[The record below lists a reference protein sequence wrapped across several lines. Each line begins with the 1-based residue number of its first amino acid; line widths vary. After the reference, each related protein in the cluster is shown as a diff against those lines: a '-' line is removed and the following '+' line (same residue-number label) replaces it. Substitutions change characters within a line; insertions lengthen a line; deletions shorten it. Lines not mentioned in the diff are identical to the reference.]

1 MIKGIGID
9 IESIDR
15 IGTLVARYDA
25 DTLQMI
31 FTAGELQRCQGADET
46 AQHFTIC
53 FVAKEAMGKALGT
66 GLATIDW
73 HEIEVNVQDNQ
84 INITL
89 HGKALQQAM
98 SIGVSDWSA
107 RWSSCNNQVTVLV
120 VIQA

>member
-25 DTLQMI
+25 DTLRMI
-31 FTAGELQRCQGADET
+31 FTAGELQRCQQVSET

-73 HEIEVNVQDNQ
+73 HEIDVNVQDNQ
-84 INITL
+84 VNITL
-89 HGKALQQAM
+89 YGKALQQAM
-98 SIGVSDWSA
+98 SIGASDW
-107 RWSSCNNQVTVLV
+107 QVSWCSYADQVM
-120 VIQA
+120 

>member
-15 IGTLVARYDA
+15 IGKLVACYDA

-31 FTAGELQRCQGADET
+31 FTEGELQRCQQASQT
-46 AQHFTIC
+46 AQCFTTC

-73 HEIEVNVQDNQ
+73 HEIDVNVQDNQ

-89 HGKALQQAM
+89 HGKALQQATSM
-98 SIGVSDWSA
+98 GASDWLIS
-107 RWSSCNNQVTVLV
+107 WSTYDNQVMALV
-120 VIQA
+120 VIQ

>member
-15 IGTLVARYDA
+15 IGILIARYNA
-25 DTLQMI
+25 ETLQMI
-31 FTAGELQRCQGADET
+31 FTAGEIQHCQQASEPARC
-46 AQHFTIC
+46 FTIC

-73 HEIEVNVQDNQ
+73 HEIEANIQGNQ
-84 INITL
+84 VNITL

-98 SIGVSDWSA
+98 SMEASDWLASWSA
-107 RWSSCNNQVTVLV
+107 CNDQVIVLV
-120 VIQA
+120 VIQ

>member
-31 FTAGELQRCQGADET
+31 FTAGELQRCQHASKT
-46 AQHFTIC
+46 AQCFTIS

-73 HEIEVNVQDNQ
+73 HEIDVNVQGNQ
-84 INITL
+84 VNITL
-89 HGKALQQAM
+89 YGKALQQAR
-98 SIGVSDWSA
+98 SIGASDWLAS
-107 RWSSCNNQVTVLV
+107 WSSWNDQVMVLV
-120 VIQA
+120 IIQ

>member
-31 FTAGELQRCQGADET
+31 FTAGELQRCQQASET
-46 AQHFTIC
+46 AQYFTTC

-73 HEIEVNVQDNQ
+73 YEIEVHIQGNQ
-84 INITL
+84 VDITL
-89 HGKALQQAM
+89 HGKALQQATSM
-98 SIGVSDWSA
+98 GASGWLASWST
-107 RWSSCNNQVTVLV
+107 CDDQVMVLV
-120 VIQA
+120 VVQ